1 MLNKKNYNDNDD
13 HSWREQMMDSE
24 MEVVTSEMF
33 HFSNL
38 FTAVRNDKESHLSKY
53 LFRLFVNGNKT

>member
-1 MLNKKNYNDNDD
+1 MIMTIIPG
-13 HSWREQMMDSE
+13 WREQMMDSE

>member
-1 MLNKKNYNDNDD
+1 MTIIPG
-13 HSWREQMMDSE
+13 WREQMMDSE

>member
-1 MLNKKNYNDNDD
+1 
-13 HSWREQMMDSE
+13 MMDSE

-53 LFRLFVNGNKT
+53 LFRLFCPLQQNIGHKYGQKCPKL